1 MHVYHVHLD
10 VQLVVLQ
17 MFVQHVQLD
26 MLKNKIQQHVLNV
39 HLDVQH
45 VITMQVINCN
55 VMHVKIY
62 II

>member
-1 MHVYHVHLD
+1 
-10 VQLVVLQ
+10 
-17 MFVQHVQLD
+17 

-45 VITMQVINCN
+45 VITMQPINCN